1 MAAALNTNQQ
11 IMTNPQGKQDEIE
24 LFKNWIRKR
33 FITECDI
40 ESLAPF
46 DALAWSAALREMSQT
61 LTHAIVPFQR
71 RRKS

>member
-1 MAAALNTNQQ
+1 
-11 IMTNPQGKQDEIE
+11 MTNPQSKQDEVD

-33 FITECDI
+33 FIAECDF
-40 ESLAPF
+40 ESLPPLE
-46 DALAWSAALREMSQT
+46 ALAWSAALREMSET